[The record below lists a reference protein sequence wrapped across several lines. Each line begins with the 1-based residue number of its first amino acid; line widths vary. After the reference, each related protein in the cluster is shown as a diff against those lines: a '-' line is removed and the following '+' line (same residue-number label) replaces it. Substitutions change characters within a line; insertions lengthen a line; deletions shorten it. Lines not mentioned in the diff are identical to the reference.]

1 MAGITIRNL
10 YEQTKA
16 RLRVRATL
24 HGRSMEN
31 EVRHILREAVADD
44 GERTGN
50 LVGTIRKRF
59 QSVGG
64 VELRLRVREPMREL
78 PKPAK

>member
-1 MAGITIRNL
+1 
-10 YEQTKA
+10 
-16 RLRVRATL
+16 
-24 HGRSMEN
+24 MEN

-64 VELRLRVREPMREL
+64 VELRLPVREPMREL
-78 PKPAK
+78 PKLAK